1 MFDHQFVS
9 ERGPNKRCL
18 CLSDC
23 SLLPVLA
30 AKAGFEKVCR
40 FRFIFYTARIIE
52 AAFVI
57 QNVLE
62 NFTFQSNCSVSDY
75 LIYLFGYASEICHIK
90 SSKSIHLHNLHE
102 CLEYHQKEIYHIQC
116 CFAYNCL

>member
-40 FRFIFYTARIIE
+40 FLFIFYTARIIE

-62 NFTFQSNCSVSDY
+62 NFTFQSNCSVSDHLY
-75 LIYLFGYASEICHIK
+75 IYSDMQVRSCHIN
-90 SSKSIHLHNLHE
+90 I
-102 CLEYHQKEIYHIQC
+102 
-116 CFAYNCL
+116 

>member
-40 FRFIFYTARIIE
+40 FLFIYIYFFIKKKLSKKQSSQLCLNICP
-52 AAFVI
+52 
-57 QNVLE
+57 NVF
-62 NFTFQSNCSVSDY
+62 NIDMC
-75 LIYLFGYASEICHIK
+75 
-90 SSKSIHLHNLHE
+90 
-102 CLEYHQKEIYHIQC
+102 
-116 CFAYNCL
+116 